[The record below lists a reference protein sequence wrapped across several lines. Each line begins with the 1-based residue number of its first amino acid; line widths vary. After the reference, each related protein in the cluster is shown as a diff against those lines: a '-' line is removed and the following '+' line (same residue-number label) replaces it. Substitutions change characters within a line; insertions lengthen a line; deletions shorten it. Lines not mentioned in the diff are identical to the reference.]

1 MRWRVL
7 ITNSIVL
14 AGITWMVAVGFE
26 KKASK
31 LIPSLKAVP
40 GVELADIASLEER
53 ASFSPST
60 STITALVT
68 AYLDREQ
75 PGLASAVIERAPAEV
90 RREPMVAQLHARALF
105 QRGRARE
112 ALAVA
117 KEAHEACVS
126 SSTGERLCPSWL
138 VAKTTRQL
146 AFFDEVVAAGIED
159 PYESPGATKAAYE
172 KSARE
177 VRLVA
182 VR

>member
-14 AGITWMVAVGFE
+14 AGITWMVAVGVE

-31 LIPSLKAVP
+31 LVPSLKAVP
-40 GVELADIASLEER
+40 GVELTDIAGLEES
-53 ASFSPST
+53 ASCSSSS
-60 STITALVT
+60 STISALVT
-68 AYLDREQ
+68 AYLDRGQ
-75 PGLASAVIERAPAEV
+75 PGLATAVIEKAPAEV
-90 RREPMVAQLHARALF
+90 RGEPAIAQLHARALF

-117 KEAHEACVS
+117 KEASDACLPS
-126 SSTGERLCPSWL
+126 SVGERRCPSWL
-138 VAKTTRQL
+138 VAKSIRQL
-146 AFFDEVVAAGIED
+146 AFFTEVVAAGIED
-159 PYESPGATKAAYE
+159 PYENPGATKAAYE
-172 KSARE
+172 KSGRE